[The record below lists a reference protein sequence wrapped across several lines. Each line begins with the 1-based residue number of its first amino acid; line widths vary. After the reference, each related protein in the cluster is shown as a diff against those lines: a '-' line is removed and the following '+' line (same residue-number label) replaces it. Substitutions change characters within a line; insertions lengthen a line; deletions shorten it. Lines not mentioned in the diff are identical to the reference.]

1 MIIPK
6 RFINHRYTMRTKLKR
21 GIRLILII
29 FFTLIACENNNKE
42 EITTSLEGIVYR
54 GPINPVAMEGQM
66 NDAPFSALFRI
77 YNLKNKL
84 ITSFS
89 SNAAG
94 EFSVMLAPGNYK
106 IIPDKAAPIMSA
118 ESQVKEITVN
128 PIGITHTDLYF
139 DTGIR

>member
-1 MIIPK
+1 MV
-6 RFINHRYTMRTKLKR
+6 FLA
-21 GIRLILII
+21 
-29 FFTLIACENNNKE
+29 LIACENNKE
-42 EITTSLEGIVYR
+42 EITTGLEGTVYR
-54 GPINPVAMEGQM
+54 RPINPVEMEGQI
-66 NDAPFSALFRI
+66 NDAPFSALFRV

-94 EFSVMLAPGNYK
+94 EFMVMLALGNYK
-106 IIPDKAAPIMSA
+106 IIPDKSAPIMSA

-128 PIGITHTDLYF
+128 QSGITNLDLYF

>member
-1 MIIPK
+1 M
-6 RFINHRYTMRTKLKR
+6 
-21 GIRLILII
+21 LIVFLSL
-29 FFTLIACENNNKE
+29 FACETTKE

-54 GPINPVAMEGQM
+54 GPINPVEMEGQI
-66 NDAPFSALFRI
+66 NDAPFSALFRV

-94 EFSVMLAPGNYK
+94 EFSVMLSPGNYK
-106 IIPDKAAPIMSA
+106 IIPDKSAPIMGE

-128 PIGITHTDLYF
+128 EVGITNMDLYF